1 MQVTGGRS
9 LTDYN
14 ARMPFPVRIV
24 LVEPSHPG
32 NIGAVARAMKN
43 MGVLDLW
50 LVAPRQFPHPEAAAL
65 ASSAADLLDTAH
77 VVDSVP
83 AALAGCG
90 FVLGTTARVR
100 TQYPWPILAAR
111 EAAVRAV
118 GEAQTAPVALLF
130 GPERTGLTNEHLALC
145 HALVQVPTNPDYSS
159 LNLAQAVLLLAYE
172 LRMASGAAPVLPERE
187 TPLPAA
193 EAMEH
198 LYGHFDRV
206 MQRAG
211 FEMHG
216 KAEHVSRRVRRLLH
230 RAVPDQ
236 QELNLLRGFLSSVEA
251 AIGAVATPA
260 CLPYFDHAATSPL
273 RPEARAALLA
283 QVDGTATLAGVVA
296 AGNPT
301 ARAHVPGRLAAEG
314 LAAARMAL
322 AAIVG
327 AVPEALVFTSGATEA
342 DNLAVLG
349 AARAAATVGG
359 GLLPGVATPV
369 GGSLLP
375 TKGHVVTARTEH
387 RAVLDACA
395 QLQREGFTVDYL
407 QPGADGRV
415 TPEQVAAVLR
425 PDTVLVSL
433 MLVNNETGVVQDLP
447 GIAAVCRAHGA
458 LLHTDAAQALGKVP
472 VDVAALDVDLLSLSA
487 HKCGGPVGVGALYVR
502 RSPRPVL
509 QALTF
514 GGGQEGGLRPGT
526 PPVALATAFAAA
538 ATAATAELPAAMA
551 RHGLCQQ
558 RLLDGLRALPGW
570 QQNAATGARTAAI
583 VSLTFDGVE
592 GESLLLAME
601 PFAVASGA
609 ACSSVSREP
618 SAVLRALGH
627 DDARAEATLRI
638 SFGWQTTETA
648 VDALARHLAR
658 VVTRLRALAAGTSL
672 LGTSRVALADPLPRT
687 QDPAGAYSRRLR
699 GWLAAPLRAW
709 ADSPL
714 YGDARAWAE
723 GAAVD
728 TGSRTMVAFRAGSDG
743 HGGTRVRWLARG
755 CPHVLGACEVM
766 AETLERELVS
776 RQRGPHTGD
785 GSGELATYPATALRP
800 FAAAVDAPA
809 EKLTRL
815 LAVLEAAAT
824 LRNRYT
830 AG

>member
-1 MQVTGGRS
+1 
-9 LTDYN
+9 
-14 ARMPFPVRIV
+14 MPAMSHPVRIV
-24 LVEPSHPG
+24 LVEASHPG

-43 MGVLDLW
+43 MGLLDLW
-50 LVAPRQFPHPEAAAL
+50 LVAPRQFPHPEATAL
-65 ASSAADLLDTAH
+65 ASSAADVLDTAQ
-77 VVDSVP
+77 VVDSV
-83 AALAGCG
+83 AEALAGCG

-118 GEAQTAPVALLF
+118 GEAQLAPVALLF

-145 HALVQVPTNPDYSS
+145 HALVQIPTNPDYSS

-172 LRMASGAAPVLPERE
+172 LRMATGAQPVLPERE
-187 TPLPAA
+187 APLPAA
-193 EAMEH
+193 ETVEH
-198 LYGHFDRV
+198 LYDHFDRV

-216 KAEHVSRRVRRLLH
+216 KPEHISRRVRRLLH

-236 QELNLLRGFLSSVEA
+236 QEVNLLRGFLTTVEA
-251 AIGAVATPA
+251 AIGSTTAPLA
-260 CLPYFDHAATSPL
+260 LPYFDHAATSPL
-273 RPEARAALLA
+273 RPEARAALLE
-283 QVDGTATLAGVVA
+283 QLDGTHTLAGTVV

-301 ARAHVPGRLAAEG
+301 ARAHVPGRLAADA
-314 LAAARMAL
+314 LAAARAAL
-322 AAIVG
+322 AGCIG
-327 AVPEALVFTSGATEA
+327 AVPESLVFTASATEA

-349 AARAAATVGG
+349 AVRAA
-359 GLLPGVATPV
+359 VA
-369 GGSLLP
+369 SKRP
-375 TKGHVVTARTEH
+375 TKGRVLTAKTEH

-395 QLQREGFTVDYL
+395 QLEREGFGVDVL
-407 QPGADGRV
+407 LPGPDGRV
-415 TPEQVAAVLR
+415 TPAMVAAALR
-425 PDTVLVSL
+425 DDTVLVSL
-433 MLVNNETGVVQDLP
+433 MLVNNETGGVQDIA
-447 GIAAVCRAHGA
+447 GIAAVCRARGV

-472 VDVAALDVDLLSLSA
+472 VDVTALDVDLLSLSA

-509 QALTF
+509 QPLTF

-526 PPVALATAFAAA
+526 PSAALAAAFAAA
-538 ATAATAELPAAMA
+538 AVAANTDLAAATA
-551 RHGLCQQ
+551 RHAVFEK
-558 RLLDGLRALPGW
+558 RLLAGLAGLPGW
-570 QQNAATGARTAAI
+570 QQNAAQGTRSAAI
-583 VSLTFDGVE
+583 VSLTFDGVD

-609 ACSSVSREP
+609 ACSSVGREP

-627 DDARAEATLRI
+627 DDARAEATLRV
-638 SFGWQTTETA
+638 SFGWNTRDAE
-648 VDALARHLAR
+648 VDELVRHLVR
-658 VVTRLRALAAGTSL
+658 VVTRLRALAAGTAL
-672 LGTSRVALADPLPRT
+672 VPGSRVALADGLPRS
-687 QDPAGAYSRRLR
+687 QDPAGAHSRRLR

-714 YGDARAWAE
+714 EGGPTAWAE
-723 GAAVD
+723 GGATDAA
-728 TGSRTMVAFRAGSDG
+728 SRTAVTFRGGSDG
-743 HGGTRVRWLARG
+743 HGGMRVRWVAQG

-776 RQRGPHTGD
+776 RQRGPHTGQEAGD
-785 GSGELATYPATALRP
+785 AAPAAYPATALRS
-800 FAAAVDAPA
+800 FATAVDAPA

-815 LAVLEAAAT
+815 LAVLEAATA

>member
-1 MQVTGGRS
+1 M
-9 LTDYN
+9 L
-14 ARMPFPVRIV
+14 AMPHPVRIV
-24 LVEPSHPG
+24 LVEASHPG

-50 LVAPRQFPHPEAAAL
+50 LVGPRQFPHPEATAL

-83 AALAGCG
+83 EALAGCG

-118 GEAQTAPVALLF
+118 GEAQQAPVALLF

-145 HALVQVPTNPDYSS
+145 HALVQIPTNPDYSS

-172 LRMASGAAPVLPERE
+172 LRMAAGARPVLPERE
-187 TPLPAA
+187 APLPAA
-193 EAMEH
+193 ETVEH
-198 LYGHFDRV
+198 LYDHFDRV

-216 KAEHVSRRVRRLLH
+216 KPEHISRRVRRLLH

-236 QELNLLRGFLSSVEA
+236 QEVNLLRGFLTTVET
-251 AIGAVATPA
+251 AIGATKAPA
-260 CLPYFDHAATSPL
+260 SLPYFDHAATSPL
-273 RPEARAALLA
+273 RPEARAALLE
-283 QVDGTATLAGVVA
+283 QLDGTTTLAGTLV

-301 ARAHVPGRLAAEG
+301 ARAHVAGRLAADA
-314 LAAARMAL
+314 LTAARAAL
-322 AAIVG
+322 AACIG

-349 AARAAATVGG
+349 AARAA
-359 GLLPGVATPV
+359 VASKLAP
-369 GGSLLP
+369 LAP
-375 TKGHVVTARTEH
+375 TKGRVLTAKTEH
-387 RAVLDACA
+387 RAVLDACT
-395 QLQREGFTVDYL
+395 QLEREGFGVDVL
-407 QPGADGRV
+407 LPGPDGQV
-415 TPEQVAAVLR
+415 TPAMVAAALR
-425 PDTVLVSL
+425 DDTVLVSL
-433 MLVNNETGVVQDLP
+433 MLVNNETGVVQDIA
-447 GIAAVCRAHGA
+447 GIAAVCRARGV

-472 VDVAALDVDLLSLSA
+472 LDVIALDVDLLSLSA
-487 HKCGGPVGVGALYVR
+487 HKCGGPVGIGALYVR

-509 QALTF
+509 QPLTF

-526 PPVALATAFAAA
+526 PSAALAAAFAAA
-538 ATAATAELPAAMA
+538 AVAATTHMPAATAGHAAQEQQLLA
-551 RHGLCQQ
+551 GLA
-558 RLLDGLRALPGW
+558 GLPGW
-570 QQNAATGARTAAI
+570 QQNAAHSTRTAAI
-583 VSLTFDGVE
+583 VSLTFDGVD

-609 ACSSVSREP
+609 ACSSVGREP

-627 DDARAEATLRI
+627 DDARAEATVRV
-638 SFGWQTTETA
+638 SFGWNTREA
-648 VDALARHLAR
+648 DVEALTRHLAR
-658 VVTRLRALAAGTSL
+658 VVTRLRALAAGTAL
-672 LGTSRVALADPLPRT
+672 VPGSRVSLADGLPRS
-687 QDPAGAYSRRLR
+687 QDPAGQHSRRLR

-714 YGDARAWAE
+714 EGGPTAWAE
-723 GAAVD
+723 GSAADV
-728 TGSRTMVAFRAGSDG
+728 TSRTAVTFRAGSDG
-743 HGGTRVRWLARG
+743 HGGMRVRWVAQG

-766 AETLERELVS
+766 AETLERELVA
-776 RQRGPHTGD
+776 RQRGPHAGQEAEGT
-785 GSGELATYPATALRP
+785 APTAYPATALRT

-815 LAVLEAAAT
+815 LAVLEAATA

-830 AG
+830 GG

>member
-1 MQVTGGRS
+1 
-9 LTDYN
+9 
-14 ARMPFPVRIV
+14 MPAMSHPVRIV
-24 LVEPSHPG
+24 LVEASHPG

-43 MGVLDLW
+43 MGLLDLW
-50 LVAPRQFPHPEAAAL
+50 LVAPRQFPHPEATAL
-65 ASSAADLLDTAH
+65 ASSAADVLDTAQ
-77 VVDSVP
+77 VVDSV
-83 AALAGCG
+83 AEALAGCG

-118 GEAQTAPVALLF
+118 GEAQLAPVALLF

-145 HALVQVPTNPDYSS
+145 HALVQIPTNPDYSS

-172 LRMASGAAPVLPERE
+172 LRMATGAQPVLPERE
-187 TPLPAA
+187 APLPAA
-193 EAMEH
+193 ETVEH
-198 LYGHFDRV
+198 LYDHFDRV

-216 KAEHVSRRVRRLLH
+216 KPEHISRRVRRLLH

-236 QELNLLRGFLSSVEA
+236 QEVNLLRGFLTTVEA
-251 AIGAVATPA
+251 AIGSTTAPLA
-260 CLPYFDHAATSPL
+260 LPYFDHAATSPL
-273 RPEARAALLA
+273 RPEARAALLE
-283 QVDGTATLAGVVA
+283 QLDGTHTLAGTVV

-301 ARAHVPGRLAAEG
+301 ARAHVPGRLAADA
-314 LAAARMAL
+314 LAAARAAL
-322 AAIVG
+322 AGCIG
-327 AVPEALVFTSGATEA
+327 AVPESLVFTVSATEA

-349 AARAAATVGG
+349 AVRAA
-359 GLLPGVATPV
+359 VA
-369 GGSLLP
+369 SKRP
-375 TKGHVVTARTEH
+375 TKGRVLTAKTEH

-395 QLQREGFTVDYL
+395 QLEREGFGVDVL
-407 QPGADGRV
+407 LPGPDGRV
-415 TPEQVAAVLR
+415 TPAMVAAALR
-425 PDTVLVSL
+425 DDTVLVSL
-433 MLVNNETGVVQDLP
+433 MLVNNETGGVQDIA
-447 GIAAVCRAHGA
+447 GIAAVCRARGV

-472 VDVAALDVDLLSLSA
+472 VDVTALDVDLLSLSA

-509 QALTF
+509 QPLTF

-526 PPVALATAFAAA
+526 PSVALAAAFAAA
-538 ATAATAELPAAMA
+538 AVAANTDLAAATA
-551 RHGLCQQ
+551 RHAVFEK
-558 RLLDGLRALPGW
+558 RLLAGLAGLPGW
-570 QQNAATGARTAAI
+570 QQNAAQGTRTAAI
-583 VSLTFDGVE
+583 VSLTFDGVD

-609 ACSSVSREP
+609 ACSSVGREP

-627 DDARAEATLRI
+627 DDARAEATLRV
-638 SFGWQTTETA
+638 SFGWNTRDAE
-648 VDALARHLAR
+648 VDDLARHLAR
-658 VVTRLRALAAGTSL
+658 VVTRLRALAAGTAL
-672 LGTSRVALADPLPRT
+672 VPGTRVALADGLPRS
-687 QDPAGAYSRRLR
+687 QDPAGAHSRRLR

-714 YGDARAWAE
+714 EGGPTAWAE
-723 GAAVD
+723 GSATDAA
-728 TGSRTMVAFRAGSDG
+728 SRTAVTFRGGSDG
-743 HGGTRVRWLARG
+743 HGGMRVRWVAQG

-776 RQRGPHTGD
+776 RQRGPHTGQEAGD
-785 GSGELATYPATALRP
+785 AASTAYPATALRS

-815 LAVLEAAAT
+815 LAVLEAATA

>member
-1 MQVTGGRS
+1 
-9 LTDYN
+9 
-14 ARMPFPVRIV
+14 MPAMSHPVRIV
-24 LVEPSHPG
+24 LVEASHPG
-32 NIGAVARAMKN
+32 NLGAVARAMKN
-43 MGVLDLW
+43 MGLVDLW
-50 LVAPRQFPHPEAAAL
+50 LVAPRQFPHPEATAL
-65 ASSAADLLDTAH
+65 ASSAADVLAAAR

-83 AALAGCG
+83 EALSGCG

-118 GEAQTAPVALLF
+118 GEAQLAPVALLF

-145 HALVQVPTNPDYSS
+145 HALVQIPTNPDYSS

-172 LRMASGAAPVLPERE
+172 LRMATGAQPVLPERE
-187 TPLPAA
+187 APLPAA
-193 EAMEH
+193 ETVEH
-198 LYGHFDRV
+198 LYDHFDRV

-216 KAEHVSRRVRRLLH
+216 KPEHISRRVRRLLH

-236 QELNLLRGFLSSVEA
+236 QEVNLLRGFLTTVEA
-251 AIGAVATPA
+251 AIGTPSVPVA
-260 CLPYFDHAATSPL
+260 LPYFDHAATSPL
-273 RPEARAALLA
+273 RPEARAALLE
-283 QVDGTATLAGVVA
+283 QLDGTNTLAGTVV

-301 ARAHVPGRLAAEG
+301 ARAHVPGRLAADT
-314 LAAARMAL
+314 LAAARAAL
-322 AAIVG
+322 AGCIG

-349 AARAAATVGG
+349 AARAA
-359 GLLPGVATPV
+359 VA
-369 GGSLLP
+369 SKLP
-375 TKGHVVTARTEH
+375 TKGRVLTAKTEH

-395 QLQREGFTVDYL
+395 QLEREGFGVDVL
-407 QPGADGRV
+407 LPGPEGRV
-415 TPEQVAAVLR
+415 TPAMVAAALR
-425 PDTVLVSL
+425 DDTVLVSL
-433 MLVNNETGVVQDLP
+433 MLVNNETGAVQDIA
-447 GIAAVCRAHGA
+447 GIAAVCRARGV

-472 VDVAALDVDLLSLSA
+472 VDVTALDVDLLSLSA

-509 QALTF
+509 QPLTF
-514 GGGQEGGLRPGT
+514 GGGQEAGLRPGT
-526 PPVALATAFAAA
+526 PSAALAAAFAAA
-538 ATAATAELPAAMA
+538 AVAANTNLAAATACHAEFEK
-551 RHGLCQQ
+551 
-558 RLLDGLRALPGW
+558 RLLAGLAGLPGW
-570 QQNAATGARTAAI
+570 QQNAAQGARTAAI
-583 VSLTFDGVE
+583 VSLTFDGVD

-609 ACSSVSREP
+609 ACSSVGREP

-627 DDARAEATLRI
+627 DDARAEATLRV
-638 SFGWQTTETA
+638 SFGWNTRDVE
-648 VDALARHLAR
+648 VDELARHLAR
-658 VVTRLRALAAGTSL
+658 VVTRLRALAAGTAL
-672 LGTSRVALADPLPRT
+672 VPGTRVSLADGLPRS
-687 QDPAGAYSRRLR
+687 QDPAGQHSRRLR
-699 GWLAAPLRAW
+699 GWLTAPLRAW

-714 YGDARAWAE
+714 EGGPAAWAE
-723 GAAVD
+723 GTAAD
-728 TGSRTMVAFRAGSDG
+728 AASRTVVTFRAGSDG
-743 HGGTRVRWLARG
+743 HGGMRVRWVAQG

-776 RQRGPHTGD
+776 RQRGPHTGQEAD
-785 GSGELATYPATALRP
+785 AAAPGAYPATALRS

-815 LAVLEAAAT
+815 LAVLEAAKA

>member
-1 MQVTGGRS
+1 
-9 LTDYN
+9 
-14 ARMPFPVRIV
+14 MPAMSHPVRIV

-50 LVAPRQFPHPEAAAL
+50 LVAPRQFPHPEATAL
-65 ASSAADLLDTAH
+65 ASSAADLLETAH

-83 AALAGCG
+83 EALAGCG

-118 GEAQTAPVALLF
+118 GEAQQAPVALLF
-130 GPERTGLTNEHLALC
+130 GPERTGLTNDHLALC
-145 HALVQVPTNPDYSS
+145 HALVQIPTNPDYSS

-172 LRMASGAAPVLPERE
+172 WRMATGAQPMLPERE
-187 TPLPAA
+187 APLPAA
-193 EAMEH
+193 ETVEH
-198 LYGHFDRV
+198 LYDHFDRV

-216 KAEHVSRRVRRLLH
+216 KPEHISRRVRRLLH

-236 QELNLLRGFLSSVEA
+236 QEVNLLRGFLTTVET
-251 AIGAVATPA
+251 AIGATKAPA
-260 CLPYFDHAATSPL
+260 SRPYFDHAATSPL
-273 RPEARAALLA
+273 RPESRAALLE
-283 QVDGTATLAGVVA
+283 QLDGTTTLAGTVV

-301 ARAHVPGRLAAEG
+301 ARAQVSGRLAADA
-314 LAAARMAL
+314 LTAARVAL
-322 AAIVG
+322 AGCIG

-349 AARAAATVGG
+349 AVRAAVASKLAPTGG
-359 GLLPGVATPV
+359 MSNV

-375 TKGHVVTARTEH
+375 TVASKRPTKGRVLTAKTEH

-395 QLQREGFTVDYL
+395 QLEREGFGVDVL
-407 QPGADGRV
+407 LPGPDGRV
-415 TPEQVAAVLR
+415 TPAMVAAALR
-425 PDTVLVSL
+425 EDTVLVSF
-433 MLVNNETGVVQDLP
+433 MLVNNETGALQDIA
-447 GIAAVCRAHGA
+447 GIAAACRPRGV
-458 LLHTDAAQALGKVP
+458 LVHTDAAQALGKVP
-472 VDVAALDVDLLSLSA
+472 VDVAALEVDLLSLSA

-509 QALTF
+509 QPLTF

-526 PPVALATAFAAA
+526 PSAALAAAFAAA
-538 ATAATAELPAAMA
+538 AVAATTDLPAATVDHA
-551 RHGLCQQ
+551 AWEQ
-558 RLLDGLRALPGW
+558 RLLAGLAGLPGW
-570 QQNAATGARTAAI
+570 QQNAAHGARTAAI
-583 VSLTFDGVE
+583 VSLTFDGVD

-609 ACSSVSREP
+609 ACSSVGREP

-627 DDARAEATLRI
+627 DDARAEATLRV
-638 SFGWQTTETA
+638 SFGWNTREA
-648 VDALARHLAR
+648 EVDELARRLAR
-658 VVTRLRALAAGTSL
+658 VVTRLRALAAGMAL
-672 LGTSRVALADPLPRT
+672 APGSRVALADALPRSP
-687 QDPAGAYSRRLR
+687 DPVGQHSRRLR

-714 YGDARAWAE
+714 EGGPTAWAE
-723 GAAVD
+723 GGAAD
-728 TGSRTMVAFRAGSDG
+728 ATSRTAVVFRAGSDG
-743 HGGTRVRWLARG
+743 HGGMRVRWVAQG

-776 RQRGPHTGD
+776 RQRGPHTGQEA
-785 GSGELATYPATALRP
+785 GEAASAAYPATALRS

-815 LAVLEAAAT
+815 LAVLEAATA

>member
-1 MQVTGGRS
+1 
-9 LTDYN
+9 
-14 ARMPFPVRIV
+14 MPFPVRIV

-50 LVAPRQFPHPEAAAL
+50 LVAPRQFPHPEATAL
-65 ASSAADLLDTAH
+65 ASSAADLLDSAH

-111 EAAVRAV
+111 DAAVRAV

-172 LRMASGAAPVLPERE
+172 LRMAAGAAPVLPERE

-193 EAMEH
+193 EAVEH

-216 KAEHVSRRVRRLLH
+216 KPEHVSRRVRRLLH

-236 QELNLLRGFLSSVEA
+236 QEVNLLRGFLSTVEA
-251 AIGAVATPA
+251 AIGPVALPA
-260 CLPYFDHAATSPL
+260 SLPYFDHAATSPL
-273 RPEARAALLA
+273 RPEARAALLE
-283 QVDGTATLAGVVA
+283 QLDGTSTLAGRVV

-301 ARAHVPGRLAAEG
+301 ARAHVPGRLAAEA
-314 LAAARMAL
+314 LAAARAEL
-322 AAIVG
+322 AACIG
-327 AVPEALVFTSGATEA
+327 TVPEALVFTSGATEA

-349 AARAAATVGG
+349 AVRAAADVASKLASTGAASGAGG
-359 GLLPGVATPV
+359 GLLPA
-369 GGSLLP
+369 
-375 TKGHVVTARTEH
+375 KGHVLTARTEH

-395 QLQREGFTVDYL
+395 QLQREGYAVDFL
-407 QPGADGRV
+407 QPGPDGRV
-415 TPEQVAAVLR
+415 TPAMVAAGLR
-425 PDTVLVSL
+425 ADTLLVSL
-433 MLVNNETGVVQDLP
+433 MLVNNETGAMQDLP
-447 GIAAVCRAHGA
+447 AIAAVCRARGV

-472 VDVAALDVDLLSLSA
+472 VAVGALDVDLLSLSA

-526 PPVALATAFAAA
+526 PSAALAAAFAAA
-538 ATAATAELPAAMA
+538 ARVATAELPVAMA
-551 RHGLCQQ
+551 RHQAWQQ
-558 RLLDGLRALPGW
+558 RLLEGLRGLPGW
-570 QQNAATGARTAAI
+570 QQNAATGARSAAI

-638 SFGWQTTETA
+638 SFGWNTEDHAIDT
-648 VDALARHLAR
+648 LASHLAR
-658 VVTRLRALAAGTSL
+658 VVARLRALAAGTSL
-672 LGTSRVALADPLPRT
+672 LGTTRVALADPLPRMA
-687 QDPAGAYSRRLR
+687 DPAGAYSRRLR

-709 ADSPL
+709 ADTPL
-714 YGDARAWAE
+714 EGGAAAWAE
-723 GAAVD
+723 GSAMD
-728 TGSRTMVAFRAGSDG
+728 PGSRTTVAFRAGSDG
-743 HGGTRVRWLARG
+743 HGGMRVRWVAQG

-776 RQRGPHTGD
+776 RQRGPHTGEA
-785 GSGELATYPATALRP
+785 GGAPVSYPATALRP

-815 LAVLEAAAT
+815 LAVLEAAAA

>member
-1 MQVTGGRS
+1 
-9 LTDYN
+9 
-14 ARMPFPVRIV
+14 MPAMSHPVRIV
-24 LVEPSHPG
+24 LVEASHPG

-43 MGVLDLW
+43 MGLLDLW
-50 LVAPRQFPHPEAAAL
+50 LVAPRQFPHPEATAL
-65 ASSAADLLDTAH
+65 ASSAADVLDTAQ
-77 VVDSVP
+77 VVDSV
-83 AALAGCG
+83 AEALAGCG

-118 GEAQTAPVALLF
+118 GEAQLAPVALLF

-145 HALVQVPTNPDYSS
+145 HALVQIPTNPDYSS

-172 LRMASGAAPVLPERE
+172 LRMATGAQPVLPERE
-187 TPLPAA
+187 APLPAA
-193 EAMEH
+193 ETVEH
-198 LYGHFDRV
+198 LYDHFDRV

-216 KAEHVSRRVRRLLH
+216 KPEHISRRVRRLLH

-236 QELNLLRGFLSSVEA
+236 QVVNLLRGFLTTVEA
-251 AIGAVATPA
+251 AIGSTTAPLA
-260 CLPYFDHAATSPL
+260 LPYFDHAATSPL
-273 RPEARAALLA
+273 RPEARAALLE
-283 QVDGTATLAGVVA
+283 QLDGTHTLAGTVV

-301 ARAHVPGRLAAEG
+301 ARAHVPGRLAADA
-314 LAAARMAL
+314 LAAARAAL
-322 AAIVG
+322 AGCIG
-327 AVPEALVFTSGATEA
+327 AVPESLVFTVSATEA

-349 AARAAATVGG
+349 AVRAA
-359 GLLPGVATPV
+359 VA
-369 GGSLLP
+369 SKRP
-375 TKGHVVTARTEH
+375 TKGRVLTAKTEH

-395 QLQREGFTVDYL
+395 QLEREGFGVDVL
-407 QPGADGRV
+407 LPGPDGRV
-415 TPEQVAAVLR
+415 TPAMVAAALR
-425 PDTVLVSL
+425 DDTVLVSL
-433 MLVNNETGVVQDLP
+433 MLVNNETGGVQDIA
-447 GIAAVCRAHGA
+447 GIAAVCRARGV

-472 VDVAALDVDLLSLSA
+472 VDVTALDVDLLSLSA

-509 QALTF
+509 QPLTF

-526 PPVALATAFAAA
+526 PSVALAAAFAAA
-538 ATAATAELPAAMA
+538 AVAANTDLAAATA
-551 RHGLCQQ
+551 RHAVFEK
-558 RLLDGLRALPGW
+558 RLLAGLAGLPGW
-570 QQNAATGARTAAI
+570 QQNAAQGTRTAAI
-583 VSLTFDGVE
+583 VSLTFDGVD

-609 ACSSVSREP
+609 ACSSVGREP

-627 DDARAEATLRI
+627 DDARAEATLRV
-638 SFGWQTTETA
+638 SFGWNTRDAE
-648 VDALARHLAR
+648 VDDLARHLAR
-658 VVTRLRALAAGTSL
+658 VVTRLRALAAGTAL
-672 LGTSRVALADPLPRT
+672 VPGTRVALADGLPRS
-687 QDPAGAYSRRLR
+687 QDPAGAHSRRLR

-714 YGDARAWAE
+714 EGGPTAWAE
-723 GAAVD
+723 GSATDAA
-728 TGSRTMVAFRAGSDG
+728 SRTAVTFRGGSDG
-743 HGGTRVRWLARG
+743 HGGMRVRWVAQG

-776 RQRGPHTGD
+776 RQRGPHTGQEE
-785 GSGELATYPATALRP
+785 GGAAPAAYPATALRS

-815 LAVLEAAAT
+815 LAVLEAATA

>member
-1 MQVTGGRS
+1 
-9 LTDYN
+9 
-14 ARMPFPVRIV
+14 MPAMSHPVRIV
-24 LVEPSHPG
+24 LVEASHPG

-43 MGVLDLW
+43 MGLLDLW
-50 LVAPRQFPHPEAAAL
+50 LVAPRQFPHPEATAL
-65 ASSAADLLDTAH
+65 ASSAADVLDTAQ
-77 VVDSVP
+77 VVDSV
-83 AALAGCG
+83 AEALAGCG

-118 GEAQTAPVALLF
+118 GEAQLAPVALLF

-145 HALVQVPTNPDYSS
+145 HALVQIPTNPDYSS

-172 LRMASGAAPVLPERE
+172 LRMATGAQPVLPERE
-187 TPLPAA
+187 APLPAA
-193 EAMEH
+193 ETVEH
-198 LYGHFDRV
+198 LYDHFDRV

-216 KAEHVSRRVRRLLH
+216 KPEHISRRVRRLLH

-236 QELNLLRGFLSSVEA
+236 QEVNLLRGFLTTVEA
-251 AIGAVATPA
+251 AIGSTTAPLA
-260 CLPYFDHAATSPL
+260 LPYFDHAATSPL
-273 RPEARAALLA
+273 RPEARAALLE
-283 QVDGTATLAGVVA
+283 QLDGTHTLAGTVV

-301 ARAHVPGRLAAEG
+301 ARAHVPGRLAADA
-314 LAAARMAL
+314 LAAARAAL
-322 AAIVG
+322 AGCIG
-327 AVPEALVFTSGATEA
+327 AVPESLVFTVSATEA

-349 AARAAATVGG
+349 AVRAA
-359 GLLPGVATPV
+359 VA
-369 GGSLLP
+369 SKRP
-375 TKGHVVTARTEH
+375 TKGRVLTAKTEH

-395 QLQREGFTVDYL
+395 QLEREGFGVDVL
-407 QPGADGRV
+407 LPGPDGRV
-415 TPEQVAAVLR
+415 TPAMVAAALR
-425 PDTVLVSL
+425 DDTVLVSL
-433 MLVNNETGVVQDLP
+433 MLVNNETGGVQDIA
-447 GIAAVCRAHGA
+447 GIAAVCRARGV

-472 VDVAALDVDLLSLSA
+472 VDVTALDVDLLSLSA

-509 QALTF
+509 QPLTF

-526 PPVALATAFAAA
+526 PSAALAAAFAAA
-538 ATAATAELPAAMA
+538 AVAANTDLAAATA
-551 RHGLCQQ
+551 RHAVFEK
-558 RLLDGLRALPGW
+558 RLLAGLAGLPGW
-570 QQNAATGARTAAI
+570 QQNAAQGTRTAAI
-583 VSLTFDGVE
+583 VSLTFDGVD

-609 ACSSVSREP
+609 ACSSVGREP

-627 DDARAEATLRI
+627 DDARAEATLRV
-638 SFGWQTTETA
+638 SFGWNTRDAE
-648 VDALARHLAR
+648 VDDLARHLAR
-658 VVTRLRALAAGTSL
+658 VVTRLRALAAGTAL
-672 LGTSRVALADPLPRT
+672 VPGTRVALADGLPRS
-687 QDPAGAYSRRLR
+687 QDPAGAHSRRLR

-714 YGDARAWAE
+714 EGGPTAWAE
-723 GAAVD
+723 GSATDAA
-728 TGSRTMVAFRAGSDG
+728 SRTAVTFRGGSDG
-743 HGGTRVRWLARG
+743 HGGMRVRWVAQG

-776 RQRGPHTGD
+776 RQRGPHTGQEE
-785 GSGELATYPATALRP
+785 GGAAPAAYPATALRS

-815 LAVLEAAAT
+815 LAVLEAATA

>member
-1 MQVTGGRS
+1 MS
-9 LTDYN
+9 H
-14 ARMPFPVRIV
+14 PVRIV
-24 LVEPSHPG
+24 LVEASHPG

-43 MGVLDLW
+43 MGLLDLW
-50 LVAPRQFPHPEAAAL
+50 LVAPRQFPHPEATAL
-65 ASSAADLLDTAH
+65 ASSAADVLDTAQ
-77 VVDSVP
+77 VVDSV
-83 AALAGCG
+83 AEALAGCG

-118 GEAQTAPVALLF
+118 GEAQLAPVALLF

-145 HALVQVPTNPDYSS
+145 HALVQIPTNPDYSS

-172 LRMASGAAPVLPERE
+172 LRMATGAQPVLPERE
-187 TPLPAA
+187 APLPAA
-193 EAMEH
+193 ETVEH
-198 LYGHFDRV
+198 LYDHFDRV

-216 KAEHVSRRVRRLLH
+216 KPEHISRRVRRLLH

-236 QELNLLRGFLSSVEA
+236 QEVNLLRGFLTTVEA
-251 AIGAVATPA
+251 AIGSTTAPLA
-260 CLPYFDHAATSPL
+260 LPYFDHAATSPL
-273 RPEARAALLA
+273 RPEARAALLE
-283 QVDGTATLAGVVA
+283 QLDGTHTLAGTVV

-301 ARAHVPGRLAAEG
+301 ARAHVPGRLAADA
-314 LAAARMAL
+314 LAAARAAL
-322 AAIVG
+322 AGCIG
-327 AVPEALVFTSGATEA
+327 AVPESLVFTVSATEA

-349 AARAAATVGG
+349 AVRAA
-359 GLLPGVATPV
+359 VA
-369 GGSLLP
+369 SKRP
-375 TKGHVVTARTEH
+375 TKGRVLTAKTEH

-395 QLQREGFTVDYL
+395 QLEREGFGVDVL
-407 QPGADGRV
+407 LPGPDGRV
-415 TPEQVAAVLR
+415 TPAMVAAALR
-425 PDTVLVSL
+425 DDTVLVSL
-433 MLVNNETGVVQDLP
+433 MLVNNETGGVQDIA
-447 GIAAVCRAHGA
+447 GIAAVCRARGV

-472 VDVAALDVDLLSLSA
+472 VDVTALDVDLLSLSA

-509 QALTF
+509 QPLTF

-526 PPVALATAFAAA
+526 PSAALAAAFAAA
-538 ATAATAELPAAMA
+538 AVAANTDLAAATA
-551 RHGLCQQ
+551 RHAVFEK
-558 RLLDGLRALPGW
+558 RLLAGLAGLPGW
-570 QQNAATGARTAAI
+570 QQNAAQGTRTAAI
-583 VSLTFDGVE
+583 VSLTFDGVD

-609 ACSSVSREP
+609 ACSSVGREP

-627 DDARAEATLRI
+627 DDARAEATLRV
-638 SFGWQTTETA
+638 SFGWNTRDAE
-648 VDALARHLAR
+648 VDELVRHLVR
-658 VVTRLRALAAGTSL
+658 VVTRLRALAAGTAL
-672 LGTSRVALADPLPRT
+672 VPGSRVALADGLPRS
-687 QDPAGAYSRRLR
+687 QDPAGAHSRRLR

-714 YGDARAWAE
+714 EGGPTAWAE
-723 GAAVD
+723 GSATDAA
-728 TGSRTMVAFRAGSDG
+728 SRTAVTFRGGSDG
-743 HGGTRVRWLARG
+743 HGGMRVRWVAQG

-776 RQRGPHTGD
+776 RQRGPHTGQEAGD
-785 GSGELATYPATALRP
+785 AAPAAYPATALRS

-815 LAVLEAAAT
+815 LAVLEAATA